1 MTKTM
6 SLRLDDEQAQ
16 ALQLVA
22 AADDQKLTQTIR
34 EALDQHIEARRND
47 PEFQKRLKEINERNA
62 KALERLAK

>member
-34 EALDQHIEARRND
+34 EALDEHIEVRRKD
-47 PEFQKRLKEINERNA
+47 PEFQRRLKEINERNA